1 MRQSDNEQMPKKIT
15 EELRQAIRDEFIHG
29 YTNDEGQLVYPT
41 IDALVKKH
49 EVARATLY
57 RWVEKED
64 WQADKNRYQT
74 ELEMRLDSERLQRM
88 VDEGKRLDDRSLLI
102 AQGMLQ
108 KVARRLQRGFQ
119 DEQENPR
126 TGGIPV
132 DQLRELSQIAMNA
145 QKIGK
150 LALGQAQ
157 EISKVSADVSSPEAF
172 REVLEQL
179 DEIAEARS
187 SRYRHTLQ

>member
-1 MRQSDNEQMPKKIT
+1 MAKKLT
-15 EELRQAIRDEFIHG
+15 PELRQAIRDEFVHG
-29 YTNDEGQLVYPT
+29 YTNEEGQRLFPT
-41 IDALVKKH
+41 VDALVKRH
-49 EVARATLY
+49 DVARATLY

-64 WQADKNRYQT
+64 WQKAKNRYQT
-74 ELEMRLDSERLQRM
+74 ELETKLDAERLQRM

-108 KVARRLQRGFQ
+108 KVARRLQKGFD
-119 DEQENPR
+119 DERENPR
-126 TGGIPV
+126 TGGIPSE
-132 DQLRELSQIAMNA
+132 QLRELSQIAINA

-157 EISKVSADVSSPEAF
+157 EISKVSADVSNPEAF

-187 SRYRHTLQ
+187 SRYKHSLQ

>member
-1 MRQSDNEQMPKKIT
+1 MSKKLT
-15 EELRQAIRDEFIHG
+15 PELRQAIRDEFVHG
-29 YTNDEGQLVYPT
+29 YTNEEGQRLFPT
-41 IDALVKKH
+41 VDALVKRH
-49 EVARATLY
+49 DVARATLY

-64 WQADKNRYQT
+64 WQTQKNRVQT
-74 ELEMRLDSERLQRM
+74 ELETKLDAERLQRM
-88 VDEGKRLDDRSLLI
+88 VDEGKRLDDRSLTI

-108 KVARRLQRGFQ
+108 KVARRLQKSFK
-119 DEQENPR
+119 DEEENPR
-126 TGGIPV
+126 TGGIPN
-132 DQLRELSQIAMNA
+132 DELTKLSQIAMNA

-157 EISKVSADVSSPEAF
+157 EISKVSADISNPEAF

-187 SRYRHTLQ
+187 SRYKHTLQ